1 MENMLVVNF
10 GTETLETLKAQTEA
24 LNALTEAV
32 KTGAPAKTTR
42 KSKKSA
48 KKEAEEPAESIAAPA
63 AEPAA
68 KPAEPVAKPVAKPA
82 AEPTEKKVSLEDIT
96 AKASDLLDADKMDA
110 LCELLEQFKCEAIT
124 ELPADQYAD
133 FYKKLCAIPA

>member
-1 MENMLVVNF
+1 MENLLVVNF
-10 GTETLETLKAQTEA
+10 GTETLEALKAQTEA

-32 KTGAPAKTTR
+32 KTGAPAKAAR

-48 KKEAEEPAESIAAPA
+48 KKEAEEPAAAPA
-63 AEPAA
+63 VPV
-68 KPAEPVAKPVAKPA
+68 EPVAKPVAKPVANPVEPA
-82 AEPTEKKVSLEDIT
+82 AEPKEKKVSLEDIT